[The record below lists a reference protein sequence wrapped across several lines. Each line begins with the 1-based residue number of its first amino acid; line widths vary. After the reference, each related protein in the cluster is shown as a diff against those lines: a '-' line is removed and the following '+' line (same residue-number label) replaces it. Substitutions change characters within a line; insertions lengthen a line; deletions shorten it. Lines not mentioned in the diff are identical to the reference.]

1 MSNSKQ
7 VAVVMLSGAH
17 DFRALTQGEILQ
29 GEYRGDPLVTVF
41 DPSTKTGGGS
51 FLEKPTLESCF
62 ATWHD
67 RLLKD
72 FAGSDVMNLQIKFIV
87 GQNEEKAIKALCVKH
102 GLIPQ
107 AIAGVD
113 EKARL
118 DVFFFADS
126 GRLRIAP
133 AASSFRETSKTVNA
147 VKQKKKAKVLIVDD
161 SKTIRKLLRNIIEQ
175 SPDLEV
181 VGEAELPSQVEEM
194 IAKTQPDVMTLD
206 INMPE
211 MSGVQLL
218 SKILSYRFLPTVMI
232 SAMTMNDGEEVLTAL
247 ELGAVDYIHKP
258 EASELV
264 AMTPFIQEKIL
275 SAARVRRSHI
285 LRKRDKEISENRVP
299 GASAESAGQASLH
312 APLQAMADFAAGHVI
327 AIGASTGGTEAIKQL
342 LMGLP
347 KEIPPIVVVQ
357 HIPPLFSTAFSKRLN
372 EVCPF
377 EVREAEDGDE
387 VRPGRVLIAPGGRH
401 MELVRKNNK
410 LYAHVSDGEPVNRF
424 KPSVDVLFRSVARVL
439 GSKATGVILTGM
451 GHDGAAGLLA
461 MRKNGAF
468 TIAQDE
474 ESSVVYGMPRAAAEM
489 GAATIVEPLENIAS
503 ALVTNRKAA

>member
-7 VAVVMLSGAH
+7 VAVVTLSGTT
-17 DFRALTQGEILQ
+17 DLRALTQGEILQ
-29 GEYRGDPLVTVF
+29 GEYHGNPLVTVY
-41 DPSTKTGGGS
+41 DPSTKTGGGCY
-51 FLEKPTLESCF
+51 LDRHAMESGF
-62 ATWHD
+62 ASWYE
-67 RLLKD
+67 RLVKE

-87 GQNEEKAIKALCVKH
+87 GHSEEKTLKALCVKN
-102 GLIPQ
+102 GVVPQ
-107 AIAGVD
+107 AIACVD

-133 AASSFRETSKTVNA
+133 AASSFRDTSKTINA
-147 VKQKKKAKVLIVDD
+147 VKQKKNAKVLIVDD
-161 SKTIRKLLRNIIEQ
+161 SKTMRKLLRKIIEQ

-181 VGEAELPSQVEEM
+181 VGEAELPSQVEMM

-232 SAMTMNDGEEVLTAL
+232 SAMTMNDGEEVLNAL

-258 EASELV
+258 EASELA

-285 LRKRDKEISENRVP
+285 LRKRDREQGESDVRASTMGSELQSP
-299 GASAESAGQASLH
+299 EEFSAGQI
-312 APLQAMADFAAGHVI
+312 I
-327 AIGASTGGTEAIKQL
+327 AIGASTGGTEAIKQI
-342 LMGLP
+342 LMSLP

-357 HIPPLFSTAFSKRLN
+357 HIPPFFSTAFSKRLN
-372 EVCPF
+372 EVCQF

-387 VRPGRVLIAPGGRH
+387 VRSGRVLIAPGGRH
-401 MELVRKNNK
+401 MEVVRKNSK
-410 LYAHVSDGEPVNRF
+410 LYVHVSDGEAVNRF

-439 GSKATGVILTGM
+439 GAKATGVILTGM

-474 ESSVVYGMPRAAAEM
+474 ESSIVFGMPRAAAEM
-489 GAATIVEPLENIAS
+489 GAATIVEPLENIANVLLS
-503 ALVTNRKAA
+503 TRKAA